1 MNARAPKNKILG
13 AQNSNRERSE
23 FLSRGLGISLAGA
36 RKKKD
41 TMVSEKTVFV
51 FYIKNQKGKSR

>member
-13 AQNSNRERSE
+13 VQKSNHERSE
-23 FLSRGLGISLAGA
+23 FLSRGLGTSLAGA

-51 FYIKNQKGKSR
+51 FYIKNQKEKSR